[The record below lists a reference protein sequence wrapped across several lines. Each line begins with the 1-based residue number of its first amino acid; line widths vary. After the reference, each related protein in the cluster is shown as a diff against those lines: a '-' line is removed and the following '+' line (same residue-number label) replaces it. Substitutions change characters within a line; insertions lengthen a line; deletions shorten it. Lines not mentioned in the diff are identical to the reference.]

1 MKFSKRSVREL
12 GSMIVG
18 DPNHFR
24 YRSSYY
30 ITELFEEAGLP
41 QKHDGSWRPVWAQAQ
56 IESILENSPTKPTHL
71 PDDLV
76 ALLRGVMNKE
86 DAKGD
91 DPDRSLAL
99 TALNV
104 PLKREGFE
112 AFYGDHDELYF
123 KHLGTQTVSAKP
135 DPHKPFTREELI
147 RREQLAK
154 YLDTCTEDQL
164 IEEVLLP
171 LYRQLGYHRIT
182 AAGHED
188 KNLEHGKDVWM
199 RFMLPSQHML
209 YFGLQV
215 KKGKLDASADSTKRD
230 GPNTNIAVIHNQ
242 VLMMLDAPVW
252 DPDFNTNR
260 LVDHAFIVAGGKVT
274 KSAQMWLARNLAPQ
288 QRSRIMFMDRE
299 DILNL
304 FISTNT
310 QLPAGALPNPTTSFG
325 GFAFGDDVDDD
336 VPF

>member
-1 MKFSKRSVREL
+1 MKFSKRSIREL
-12 GSMIVG
+12 GGMIVG
-18 DPNHFR
+18 DSDHFR
-24 YRSSYY
+24 RRSSYY

-41 QKHDGSWRPVWAQAQ
+41 FKHQGEWRPVWAGEKVA
-56 IESILENSPTKPTHL
+56 EMLEGSANRPNEL

-76 ALLRGVMNKE
+76 ALLRGLMNKE
-86 DAKGD
+86 EAEPG
-91 DPDRSLAL
+91 DPDRSLAML
-99 TALNV
+99 ALNV

-112 AFYGDHDELYF
+112 AFYGDDGDLYF
-123 KHLGTQTVSAKP
+123 KHLGSQTISTKP
-135 DPHKPFTREELI
+135 DPHKPFTKEEI
-147 RREQLAK
+147 TRREQLSS
-154 YLDTCTEDQL
+154 YLDTCSEDEL

-182 AAGHED
+182 AVGHED

-242 VLMMLDAPVW
+242 VLMMLDSPVW
-252 DPDFNTNR
+252 DAEFNSTR
-260 LVDHAFIVAGGKVT
+260 LVDHAFIVAGGKIT

-288 QRSRIMFMDRE
+288 QRSRVMFMDRN

-304 FISTNT
+304 FISSNT
-310 QLPAGALPNPTTSFG
+310 RLPASALPKAITAVSSIG
-325 GFAFGDDVDDD
+325 FGDDLDDD
-336 VPF
+336 IPF

>member
-1 MKFSKRSVREL
+1 MKFSKRSIREL

-18 DPNHFR
+18 DPDHFR

-30 ITELFEEAGLP
+30 ISELFEEAGLP
-41 QKHDGSWRPVWAQAQ
+41 QRHNGQWRPVWAGEIVEEMLA
-56 IESILENSPTKPTHL
+56 SSPMRPNQL
-71 PDDLV
+71 PDDFV

-86 DAKGD
+86 DAEQD
-91 DPDRSLAL
+91 DPDRTLAL
-99 TALNV
+99 LALNV

-112 AFYGDHDELYF
+112 AFYGDDDHLYF
-123 KHLGTQTVSAKP
+123 KHIGTQTVSAKP
-135 DPHKPFTREELI
+135 DPHKPFTTEEI
-147 RREQLAK
+147 ARREQLST
-154 YLDTCTEDQL
+154 YLDDCSEDQL

-171 LYRQLGYHRIT
+171 LYRQLGYHRIS

-242 VLMMLDAPVW
+242 VLMMLDSPVW
-252 DPDFNTNR
+252 DPEFNSTR
-260 LVDHAFIVAGGKVT
+260 LEARSRSPRKTGSLATSHLN
-274 KSAQMWLARNLAPQ
+274 SAAASCSWIGTTFSTCSYRPTLSFPLARCLQNPKV
-288 QRSRIMFMDRE
+288 RSTIGMMKCHSRG
-299 DILNL
+299 N
-304 FISTNT
+304 
-310 QLPAGALPNPTTSFG
+310 
-325 GFAFGDDVDDD
+325 
-336 VPF
+336 

>member
-1 MKFSKRSVREL
+1 MKFSKRSIREL

-18 DPNHFR
+18 DPDHFR

-30 ITELFEEAGLP
+30 ISELFEEAGLP
-41 QKHDGSWRPVWAQAQ
+41 QRHGGQWRPVWAG
-56 IESILENSPTKPTHL
+56 EVVEEILASSPARPHQL
-71 PDDLV
+71 PDDFV
-76 ALLRGVMNKE
+76 ALIRAVMNKE
-86 DAKGD
+86 DAEQD
-91 DPDRSLAL
+91 DPDRTLAL
-99 TALNV
+99 LALNV

-112 AFYGDHDELYF
+112 AFYGDDDHLYF
-123 KHLGTQTVSAKP
+123 KHIGTQTLSAKP
-135 DPHKPFTREELI
+135 DPHKPFTTDEI
-147 RREQLAK
+147 VRREQLST
-154 YLDTCTEDQL
+154 YLDDCSEDQL
-164 IEEVLLP
+164 IEDVLLP

-188 KNLEHGKDVWM
+188 KNLEHGKDIWM

-242 VLMMLDAPVW
+242 VLMMLDSPVW
-252 DPDFNTNR
+252 DPEFNSTR
-260 LVDHAFIVAGGKVT
+260 LVDHAFIVAGGKIT
-274 KSAQMWLARNLAPQ
+274 KSAQNWLARNLAPQ
-288 QRSRIMFMDRE
+288 QRSRIMFMDRD

-304 FISTNT
+304 FISSNT
-310 QLPAGALPNPTTSFG
+310 QLPAGALPQKKTKS
-325 GFAFGDDVDDD
+325 AFDDWDDE

>member
-1 MKFSKRSVREL
+1 MKFSKRSLREL
-12 GSMIVG
+12 GSMVVG
-18 DPNHFR
+18 DPDHFR

-41 QKHDGSWRPVWAQAQ
+41 NKHDGSWRPVWVQAQ
-56 IESILENSPTKPTHL
+56 IEGILEKSAARPNHL

-76 ALLRGVMNKE
+76 ALLRGLMTKE
-86 DAKGD
+86 DAD
-91 DPDRSLAL
+91 ANDPDRSLAL
-99 TALNV
+99 LALNV

-112 AFYGDHDELYF
+112 AFYGEDDNLYF
-123 KHLGTQTVSAKP
+123 KHLGTQTISAKP
-135 DPHKPFTREELI
+135 DPHKPFTVEEAT
-147 RREQLAK
+147 RREQLSA
-154 YLDTCTEDQL
+154 YLDICSEDQL

-199 RFMLPSQHML
+199 RLMLPSQHML

-215 KKGKLDASADSTKRD
+215 KKGKLDASADSIKRD
-230 GPNTNIAVIHNQ
+230 GPNTNIAIIHNQ
-242 VLMMLDAPVW
+242 VMMMLDSPVW
-252 DPDFNTNR
+252 DPEFNSNR
-260 LVDHAFIVAGGKVT
+260 LVDHAFIVAGGKIT
-274 KSAQMWLARNLAPQ
+274 KSAQMWLARNLVPQ
-288 QRSRIMFMDRE
+288 QRSRIMFMDRD

-304 FISTNT
+304 FIASNT
-310 QLPAGALPNPTTSFG
+310 QLPSGALPKENKRG
-325 GFAFGDDVDDD
+325 WMDDLDDD